1 MEGFGIVLQSI
12 GAILLMYSQFEMN
25 RTVSLWLQSL
35 DLTVDQV
42 VSGSDVTRIRRID
55 KHWDQDLKLD
65 RWLALFGWLF
75 FVGGYLLLIWHV
87 LSVKG

>member
-1 MEGFGIVLQSI
+1 MEGFGIVFQSI

-42 VSGSDVTRIRRID
+42 VSGSDITRIRGID
-55 KHWDQDLKLD
+55 KHWGRDLKWD
-65 RWLALFGWLF
+65 RWLSLFGWLF

-87 LSVKG
+87 VNVRE

>member
-1 MEGFGIVLQSI
+1 MEGFGIVFQSV

-35 DLTVDQV
+35 DLAIYQV
-42 VSGSDVTRIRRID
+42 VSGSDITRIRGID
-55 KHWDQDLKLD
+55 MHWGRDLQRDK
-65 RWLALFGWLF
+65 WLALFGWLF

-87 LSVKG
+87 VNVKA